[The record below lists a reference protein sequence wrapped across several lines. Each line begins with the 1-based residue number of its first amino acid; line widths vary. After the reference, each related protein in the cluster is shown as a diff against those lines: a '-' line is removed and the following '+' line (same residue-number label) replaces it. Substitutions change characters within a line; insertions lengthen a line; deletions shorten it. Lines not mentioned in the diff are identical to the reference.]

1 MSFCCLQNCAAN
13 AECWKY
19 INSANLLDFSANICI
34 FRKDQ
39 DVMRKLGLC
48 WVILSW
54 LLRHVNSVLWSVPV
68 TLVSEKGQRG
78 KGVIVM
84 QIVNTLVHGTV
95 NLCLFSVLC
104 QFIYSEYNNNK
115 KSVVIKRGGRS
126 CPIICEPGLYFQRIW
141 KLAVRSKGDMLLKE
155 LMPPG
160 VWISFFGNC
169 FL

>member
-13 AECWKY
+13 TECWKY

-39 DVMRKLGLC
+39 DVMRKLGCSGTWTPCSDLYQWLSCQKRASVERELLLC
-48 WVILSW
+48 
-54 LLRHVNSVLWSVPV
+54 RLWIPWCMVPLICIY
-68 TLVSEKGQRG
+68 LVFF
-78 KGVIVM
+78 
-84 QIVNTLVHGTV
+84 V
-95 NLCLFSVLC
+95 NLSTLNTITTKKVL
-104 QFIYSEYNNNK
+104 SLK
-115 KSVVIKRGGRS
+115 GGGRS
-126 CPIICEPGLYFQRIW
+126 CPIICEPGLYFQRTW